1 MQKINSIALSSF
13 IVFIGFI
20 VFSLCIFVLP
30 NLSQETAQMNP
41 EVAFLQYPILF
52 GMYATAV
59 PFFYAIYETVV
70 MIHVTQRES
79 IFSSRI
85 VQGLNHIKY
94 CAFAIIVLYV
104 LGIFVLDYTNAFPPL
119 VAVMGFVIVIVTIV
133 VALGA
138 AFLKNVVLTN
148 QWKTSNE

>member
-20 VFSLCIFVLP
+20 VLSLCIFVLP

-59 PFFYAIYETVV
+59 PFFYAIYETVM
-70 MIHVTQRES
+70 MIQVTQRES
-79 IFSSRI
+79 IFSNRI

-104 LGIFVLDYTNAFPPL
+104 FGMFVLDYTNAFPPL

-138 AFLKNVVLTN
+138 AFLKIVLTN
-148 QWKTSNE
+148 QWKTSN

>member
-1 MQKINSIALSSF
+1 MHKINSIALSSF

-20 VFSLCIFVLP
+20 VLLLCIFVLP
-30 NLSQETAQMNP
+30 DLSKETAHMNP
-41 EVAFLQYPILF
+41 EVAFLQYPILL

-59 PFFYAIYETVV
+59 PFFYAIYETVI
-70 MIHVTQRES
+70 MIQITQRES

-94 CAFAIIVLYV
+94 CAVAIIVLYV

-119 VAVMGFVIVIVTIV
+119 VAVMGFVILIITIV

-138 AFLKNVVLTN
+138 AFLKNIVLTN
-148 QWKTSNE
+148 HLKESQ

>member
-13 IVFIGFI
+13 IVFIGVI
-20 VFSLCIFVLP
+20 VLSLCILVLP
-30 NLSQETAQMNP
+30 DLSQETAQMNP

-52 GMYATAV
+52 GMYATAL
-59 PFFYAIYETVV
+59 PFFYALSETVL
-70 MIHVTQRES
+70 MIHIAQRES

-119 VAVMGFVIVIVTIV
+119 VAVTGFVIVIVTIV

-138 AFLKNVVLTN
+138 AFLKHVVLSN
-148 QWKTSNE
+148 QLKTSN